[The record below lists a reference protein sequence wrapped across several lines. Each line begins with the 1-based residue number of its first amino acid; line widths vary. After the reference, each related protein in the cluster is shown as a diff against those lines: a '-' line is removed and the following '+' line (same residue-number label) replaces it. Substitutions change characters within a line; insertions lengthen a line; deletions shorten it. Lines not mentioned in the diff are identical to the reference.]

1 MRSNS
6 PTNRRAGTAAKGT
19 LYVLATPIGNLRDIT
34 LRALDVLL
42 TVDFIAAE
50 DTRHTGRLLKDRSP
64 KGRFISYHEHNEEMR
79 TPQLLEK
86 LEAGFSVAVVSDA
99 GTPSISDPGFRLV
112 EGAVARNITVSPVPG
127 VSAAIAALSVSGLP
141 TDSFVFVG
149 FLPRKKGRRIEQLES
164 LRDVPRT
171 LIFYESPK
179 RITGLMGDLLA
190 VMGDRSAA
198 LGREIT
204 KLHEEFLRGRL
215 SELAALLENRQDLK
229 GECTLVV
236 SGSPPGSATS
246 AADLSE
252 KLTNRLKQKKVILSE
267 LVRQVV
273 RETGLPRKVVY
284 GTALEIKRK
293 LSQGDKTDGSA

>member
-1 MRSNS
+1 
-6 PTNRRAGTAAKGT
+6 
-19 LYVLATPIGNLRDIT
+19 
-34 LRALDVLL
+34 
-42 TVDFIAAE
+42 
-50 DTRHTGRLLKDRSP
+50 
-64 KGRFISYHEHNEEMR
+64 
-79 TPQLLEK
+79 
-86 LEAGFSVAVVSDA
+86 
-99 GTPSISDPGFRLV
+99 
-112 EGAVARNITVSPVPG
+112 
-127 VSAAIAALSVSGLP
+127 
-141 TDSFVFVG
+141 
-149 FLPRKKGRRIEQLES
+149 

-246 AADLSE
+246 AAGLSE
-252 KLTNRLKQKKVILSE
+252 KLTNRLKQKRVILSE
-267 LVRQVV
+267 LVREVV

-293 LSQGDKTDGSA
+293 LNQGDKTDGSA

>member
-42 TVDFIAAE
+42 SVDFIAAE

-179 RITGLMGDLLA
+179 RITGLMGDLLT

-246 AADLSE
+246 AAGLSE

-267 LVRQVV
+267 LVREVV

-284 GTALEIKRK
+284 GTALEVKRK
-293 LSQGDKTDGSA
+293 LNHGDKTDGSA

>member
-6 PTNRRAGTAAKGT
+6 LTNRNAAAKGT
-19 LYVLATPIGNLRDIT
+19 LYVLATPIGNLKDIT

-42 TVDFIAAE
+42 SVDFIAAE
-50 DTRHTGRLLKDRSP
+50 DTRHTGRLLKDRNP
-64 KGRFISYHEHNEEMR
+64 KGRFISYHEHNEEKR

-86 LEAGFSVAVVSDA
+86 LEAGFSVAVVSNA

-112 EGAVARNITVSPVPG
+112 ESAVARNIPVSPVPG

-149 FLPRKKGRRIEQLES
+149 FLPRKKGRRIDQLTS
-164 LRDVPRT
+164 LRDMPRT
-171 LIFYESPK
+171 MIFYESPK
-179 RITGLMGDLLA
+179 RISRLLDDLLT
-190 VMGDRSAA
+190 VMGDRSAV
-198 LGREIT
+198 LGREMT

-215 SELAALLENRQDLK
+215 SELSTLLKKRRDIK

-236 SGSPPGSATS
+236 SGGLPD
-246 AADLSE
+246 AAEGTEVLYE
-252 KLTNRLKQKKVILSE
+252 KLTIRLKQKKVILSE
-267 LVRQVV
+267 LVREVA

-284 GTALEIKRK
+284 GAALEIKRN
-293 LSQGDKTDGSA
+293 LSRRDKTGDTA